1 MYPGNEDST
10 DYKHTDTTNV
20 VIVFRK
26 MYSYKVMH
34 TMIGNICILQTL
46 QYVSQIKE
54 FCMEPQEEV
63 KQRFPVKL
71 TQIQCQ

>member
-1 MYPGNEDST
+1 
-10 DYKHTDTTNV
+10 
-20 VIVFRK
+20 
-26 MYSYKVMH
+26 MH
-34 TMIGNICILQTL
+34 KIFEIIHILQTL